1 MQPCRSEFFRKMA
14 SCLWIYPCLL
24 CIIFTFATTDEINDN
39 TTCTLTN
46 NVDCSHLLNLNNTK
60 EYIIEDKEI
69 NRTGVKIIFEIER
82 RIQFLRLTSGE
93 ELINR
98 IKQINVTRG
107 SHNHLVNLSCSKE
120 EKIKLEPVVVSKEIQ
135 IDFVKGCGNDT
146 DPIVIKNI
154 HYKYEDGFFQN
165 TSEMTPLSEN
175 PSKMEEHT
183 TLHKK
188 TVDFRESTVDPVREG
203 MKPIPTSIGSKT
215 RLMSTGKPMDA
226 TKETK
231 TEKKDDDDV
240 SRMPPPS
247 EKPFKKTTKQMKSK
261 TTGEKS
267 EKKPIPTSH
276 VTKTRLVAT
285 GKPVTKKT
293 EMKKKDDG
301 KKTNFK
307 VGASKSSAQ
316 KISRDFACLFF
327 VLCLFYIV

>member
-1 MQPCRSEFFRKMA
+1 M
-14 SCLWIYPCLL
+14 L

-60 EYIIEDKEI
+60 EYTIEDKEI

-154 HYKYEDGFFQN
+154 QYKYEDGFFQN

-188 TVDFRESTVDPVREG
+188 TVDFRESTVDPVRDG